1 MKRSMMNPALVA
13 GLGGASLA
21 LAPNI
26 AFGLTAQGLADAFFT
41 SPIAPFAVG
50 VLGAAAV
57 AGTVYNLVV
66 KYAELKESGS
76 DLSFSFIAPRR
87 HAKKTSRPSHAMHA
101 AEAPV
106 AASLY
111 KARHM
116 SPADFEKSGVIRI
129 QPAQDYAELR
139 NAANDSRKKRT
150 QKHLKTSFMET
161 IDNVMMNGVPVIERA
176 DGTVGDVGTGW
187 WSRGIGDKSIS
198 SDNALAGEAP
208 VDAFLHNRNRLT
220 PQNITHRVAQI
231 DEGLYPEKRT
241 ADDLD
246 KSDMWTSALEAL
258 DEKLGNT
265 HQQNAYPVPAFID
278 VIGGSETID
287 EPEGMEPTTGFIVLS
302 SRARRAEDSAD
313 ISKSSSLSLRII
325 EGGTHGMRI
334 PRPASRTKSTYVGK
348 HFASMPIAAEV

>member
-13 GLGGASLA
+13 GLGGASLVF
-21 LAPNI
+21 APNI
-26 AFGLTAQGLADAFFT
+26 AFGLTAQGIADAFFT
-41 SPIAPFAVG
+41 SPIAPFTVG
-50 VLGAAAV
+50 VLGGAAV

-187 WSRGIGDKSIS
+187 WSRGIGDKSTS

-246 KSDMWTSALEAL
+246 KSDMWPSALEAL
-258 DEKLGNT
+258 DDKLYGLGRDF
-265 HQQNAYPVPAFID
+265 HAAHASVFRPGADLAGSPVLPRLRQ
-278 VIGGSETID
+278 VH
-287 EPEGMEPTTGFIVLS
+287 
-302 SRARRAEDSAD
+302 RRRAMRRNPHE
-313 ISKSSSLSLRII
+313 KKRHQR
-325 EGGTHGMRI
+325 EQQERQPRHGTVRFPPFHGR
-334 PRPASRTKSTYVGK
+334 
-348 HFASMPIAAEV
+348 

>member
-1 MKRSMMNPALVA
+1 MKRSMTNPALAA
-13 GLGGASLA
+13 GLGGASLVF
-21 LAPNI
+21 APNI
-26 AFGLTAQGLADAFFT
+26 AFGLTAQGIADAFFT

-50 VLGAAAV
+50 VLGGAAV

-66 KYAELKESGS
+66 KYAELKESGAE
-76 DLSFSFIAPRR
+76 LSLGLIVPRH

-106 AASLY
+106 AASIY

-161 IDNVMMNGVPVIERA
+161 LDNVMMNGMPVIERA

-187 WSRGIGDKSIS
+187 WSRGVGGKTIS
-198 SDNALAGEAP
+198 SDGVFADEKP
-208 VDAFLHNRNRLT
+208 VDAFLHDKNRLT

-265 HQQNAYPVPAFID
+265 RQQNTYPVPAFID
-278 VIGGSETID
+278 VIGGTDTID
-287 EPEGMEPTTGFIVLS
+287 EPEGIEPTTGFIVLRS
-302 SRARRAEDSAD
+302 HARRASDSAEL
-313 ISKSSSLSLRII
+313 SKSSSLSLRVI
-325 EGGTHGMRI
+325 EGGTHGMKI
-334 PRPASRTKSTYVGK
+334 PRVSGRTKGTYVGK

>member
-1 MKRSMMNPALVA
+1 MKRSMMNPALAA

-50 VLGAAAV
+50 VLGGAAV

-66 KYAELKESGS
+66 KYAELKESGA
-76 DLSFSFIAPRR
+76 DLSLGILAPRH

-161 IDNVMMNGVPVIERA
+161 FDNVMMNGMPVIERA

-265 HQQNAYPVPAFID
+265 NQQAYPVPAFID
-278 VIGGSETID
+278 VIGGSDTID
-287 EPEGMEPTTGFIVLS
+287 EPEGMEPTTGFIVLRS
-302 SRARRAEDSAD
+302 HARRAEDSAE

-334 PRPASRTKSTYVGK
+334 PRPASRTKGTYVGK
-348 HFASMPIAAEV
+348 HFASMPAAAEA